1 MAPTFDATSTAPQ
14 LVAALA
20 NEIRGKTILT
30 TGVSPGGIGAAF
42 VEAVAVAQPS
52 TLILAGRN
60 AAKVQ
65 ATTDAIT
72 KANPGVKI
80 RTLQLDLSSL
90 DAVRAAAAEVS
101 SWNDVPVI
109 DVLVNNAGI
118 MAVDFALTVDGFES
132 QLASNHLGPFL
143 FTNLIMDKISAS
155 KSPRIVNVS
164 SDGHRLHPIRFADY
178 NFDVSKSLESQIIS
192 PTGFSM
198 ANYIGQAA
206 FKERSLVQQM
216 VRVRAV
222 KDSQYSD
229 GTLAC
234 REARSQVQ
242 SPCVQPTSRCNRNEP
257 R

>member
-1 MAPTFDATSTAPQ
+1 LVHIYSKHLEFLENMAPTFDATSTAPQ

-42 VEAVAVAQPS
+42 VEAIAIAQPS

-65 ATTDAIT
+65 ATADAIT
-72 KANPGVKI
+72 KANSGVKI
-80 RTLQLDLSSL
+80 RTLQLDLRSL
-90 DAVRAAAAEVS
+90 GAVRAAAAEVL
-101 SWNDVPVI
+101 SWNDVSVI

-143 FTNLIMDKISAS
+143 STNLIMDKISAS
-155 KSPRIVNVS
+155 KSPRVVNVS

-192 PTGFSM
+192 LTGFCY
-198 ANYIGQAA
+198 ANCIGRAA
-206 FKERSLVQQM
+206 F
-216 VRVRAV
+216 
-222 KDSQYSD
+222 
-229 GTLAC
+229 
-234 REARSQVQ
+234 
-242 SPCVQPTSRCNRNEP
+242 
-257 R
+257 